1 MELTIAFSI
10 DDTYLAIF
18 GTILA
23 VVSVAVLSWIVA
35 PDYEEAFFPIEEH
48 DLDEVAEPTTAALV
62 ANGGTESPAGRLSI
76 SPPHVAFSFAPNLPV
91 APQAGPTAPNPPAP
105 GPGIFTVAVPVTT
118 ISVAPIAPPPS
129 QLARARQII
138 AEQHGE
144 IGDLRRQVDSLSS
157 SLGASARMRNALSA
171 RLTAQQQAQAVPTIP
186 ARLYNTTGT
195 QTEIPPVTEQAVA
208 ETPSEQ
214 PVNTTHDSATQTE
227 GPTYNDA
234 TTETIDDVPVTR
246 DDVTVLSNADLT
258 QWQDTQIAAQDQ
270 IEALQTR
277 VRELEARIARAGP
290 VTSLPQPHYTG
301 HIASQQR
308 TCDQGHHYTAYSQ
321 DDTCLECGPCAFDED
336 FDNEPA
342 EEAPEQQN
350 AAAADNG
357 SSTNASQ
364 AAKPDGKGKGVDTV
378 EHPNYHAPPDVP
390 QQTATTDS
398 RLTRLVRTQ
407 GKALRK
413 LRREARMLMI
423 ERAAARQTLQATRQN
438 DMRIEAEQQRRRQDQ
453 ETLRNWLST
462 TSDVPQAATPV
473 EQTGSLLQQQ
483 QPVQGLG
490 ITMTPNPAPAAAP
503 SFEADNG
510 MQLDR
515 DDDVKM
521 GSPESQNKAHAPT
534 ANEQPEPAA
543 QQGGDGNF
551 QAEQNGD
558 LPALP
563 NAPQGAAPTYEADAR
578 MEQGEND
585 DMAID
590 SPVLPGQAGAQ
601 AVNEQAGPPVQQE
614 GDGGNGFPATP
625 NAERA
630 TTPVF
635 APELDMENAWDP
647 NDPPPGNARVP
658 DTPPQAAAPTRMGL
672 PAGGLRL
679 PGLQHGP
686 PVPTANDV
694 AASPRQPVANHNG
707 IPGQY
712 QLPTLQQGPAA
723 PAVPFAPPN
732 NMPPPGNAGTA
743 ATAPTSMFGRPAANP
758 NGGQAAPP
766 GLPAPV
772 KRPGGAIP
780 TGLFFGGS
788 SANPPRK
795 DATSNVAQG
804 ASDCPI
810 NPLQGPGAVS
820 TLQAGGAGP
829 ARPVTAQTNIFAAAA
844 ALDGLQAPVV
854 NHNGIP
860 GQHALP
866 SLGLLA
872 PGTAP
877 NDVPANPVQPGAN
890 NGEPP
895 APQQQPLGRVFGP
908 QAPAENA
915 GATVPP
921 QFVFAAPNPGLNDR
935 QAAQLEADIERQLA
949 ADGDTDAAPAQIPA
963 PPNPQPEFAMG
974 FVPGAGRPVPGRATG
989 PPQRRRLGRGK
1000 AKAKEDTLQEALEKD
1015 PNAPGDDFEM

>member
-1 MELTIAFSI
+1 MELTIAFAV

-48 DLDEVAEPTTAALV
+48 ALDEVAEPTTAAQV

-76 SPPHVAFSFAPNLPV
+76 SPPHVAFSFAPNIPV
-91 APQAGPTAPNPPAP
+91 APQSGPTAPNPPAP

-129 QLARARQII
+129 QLVRARQII
-138 AEQHGE
+138 GEQHGE
-144 IGDLRRQVDSLSS
+144 IGDLRREVDSLSS
-157 SLGASARMRNALSA
+157 SLGASARMRATLAA
-171 RLTAQQQAQAVPTIP
+171 RLTALQQLQHVPTIP
-186 ARLYNTTGT
+186 ARLYITTGT
-195 QTEIPPVTEQAVA
+195 QTETPPVTEQAVA

-227 GPTYNDA
+227 RPTYSNAA
-234 TTETIDDVPVTR
+234 TDPRDDVPVTR
-246 DDVTVLSNADLT
+246 DDVPVARDDVTVLSNTDLR
-258 QWQDTQIAAQDQ
+258 QWQDTHAAAQEQ
-270 IEALQTR
+270 VEAIQTR
-277 VRELEARIARAGP
+277 VRELEARLARAGP
-290 VTSLPQPHYTG
+290 VTSLPPPDYTG
-301 HIASQQR
+301 HIPSEQR
-308 TCDQGHHYTAYSQ
+308 TCDKGHTYTAYSAE
-321 DDTCLECGPCAFDED
+321 DTCLECDACEFDEL
-336 FDNEPA
+336 FDKEPA
-342 EEAPEQQN
+342 EEAPEQQSSAAVDN
-350 AAAADNG
+350 A
-357 SSTNASQ
+357 SSTNDAQ
-364 AAKPDGKGKGVDTV
+364 PAKLEGKGKGVDTV
-378 EHPNYHAPPDVP
+378 EHPNYHAPPAVP
-390 QQTATTDS
+390 QQTVTTDS

-407 GKALRK
+407 GKALMK

-423 ERAAARQTLQATRQN
+423 ERAAARQRLQATRQN
-438 DMRIEAEQQRRRQDQ
+438 DMRIEAEQQRRRHDQ

-462 TSDVPQAATPV
+462 TSDVPQATTPV

-483 QPVQGLG
+483 PVRGLG

-521 GSPESQNKAHAPT
+521 GSPESQDKAHAPT
-534 ANEQPEPAA
+534 ANEQPAPAA

-551 QAEQNGD
+551 QAEQNDD

-563 NAPQGAAPTYEADAR
+563 NAPQAAAPTYETDAR
-578 MEQGEND
+578 MEQGGND

-590 SPVLPGQAGAQ
+590 SPVLPGEAGAQ
-601 AVNEQAGPPVQQE
+601 AANEQAGPPVQQE
-614 GDGGNGFPATP
+614 GDGGNGFPAPP

-647 NDPPPGNARVP
+647 NDPPVAAPPDIPRVP
-658 DTPPQAAAPTRMGL
+658 DTPPQAAAPTGMGL

-686 PVPTANDV
+686 LVPTANDV
-694 AASPRQPVANHNG
+694 TASPRQPVANHNG

-712 QLPTLQQGPAA
+712 QLPSLPQWPAA
-723 PAVPFAPPN
+723 PAVAFATPN
-732 NMPPPGNAGTA
+732 NLPSPGNAETA
-743 ATAPTSMFGRPAANP
+743 ATAPTTMFGRPAANP

-780 TGLFFGGS
+780 TGLLFGGS

-795 DATSNVAQG
+795 DATSNVAHG
-804 ASDCPI
+804 TPNRPI
-810 NPLQGPGAVS
+810 KPLQGPGAAS
-820 TLQAGGAGP
+820 TLQAGDAGP

-844 ALDGLQAPVV
+844 LDGVQAPVV
-854 NHNGIP
+854 NHNGVP

-872 PGTAP
+872 QGAAP
-877 NDVPANPVQPGAN
+877 NDVPANPVQPG
-890 NGEPP
+890 
-895 APQQQPLGRVFGP
+895 
-908 QAPAENA
+908 
-915 GATVPP
+915 
-921 QFVFAAPNPGLNDR
+921 
-935 QAAQLEADIERQLA
+935 
-949 ADGDTDAAPAQIPA
+949 
-963 PPNPQPEFAMG
+963 
-974 FVPGAGRPVPGRATG
+974 
-989 PPQRRRLGRGK
+989 
-1000 AKAKEDTLQEALEKD
+1000 
-1015 PNAPGDDFEM
+1015 

>member
-1 MELTIAFSI
+1 MELTIAFAI

-35 PDYEEAFFPIEEH
+35 PDYEEAFFPTEEH
-48 DLDEVAEPTTAALV
+48 ALDEVAEPTTAALV

-76 SPPHVAFSFAPNLPV
+76 SPPHVAFSFAPNIPV
-91 APQAGPTAPNPPAP
+91 APQSGPTAPNPAGP

-129 QLARARQII
+129 QLVRARQII
-138 AEQHGE
+138 AEQQRE
-144 IGDLRRQVDSLSS
+144 IGHLNGEVGRLSS
-157 SLGASARMRNALSA
+157 SLGASARMRATLAA
-171 RLTAQQQAQAVPTIP
+171 RLTALQQLQHVPTVP
-186 ARLYNTTGT
+186 ARLYITTGT
-195 QTEIPPVTEQAVA
+195 QTETPPVTEQAVA

-227 GPTYNDA
+227 RPTYSNAATDA
-234 TTETIDDVPVTR
+234 RHDVPVTR
-246 DDVTVLSNADLT
+246 DDVTVFSNAELR
-258 QWQDTQIAAQDQ
+258 QWQDTHAAAQEQ
-270 IEALQTR
+270 VEALQTR
-277 VRELEARIARAGP
+277 VRELEARLARAGP
-290 VTSLPQPHYTG
+290 ITSLPPPEYTG
-301 HIASQQR
+301 HIASEQR
-308 TCDQGHHYTAYSQ
+308 TCEQGHHYTAYSQ

-350 AAAADNG
+350 AAAADNA

-364 AAKPDGKGKGVDTV
+364 AAKPEGKGKGVDTV
-378 EHPNYHAPPDVP
+378 EHPNYNAPPAVP

-398 RLTRLVRTQ
+398 RMTRLMRTQ
-407 GKALRK
+407 GKALKK

-423 ERAAARQTLQATRQN
+423 ERAAARQRLQATRQN

-462 TSDVPQAATPV
+462 TSDVPQATTSV
-473 EQTGSLLQQQ
+473 EQTGALLQQ

-503 SFEADNG
+503 TFEADNG

-521 GSPESQNKAHAPT
+521 GSPESQDEAHAPT

-551 QAEQNGD
+551 QAEQNLA
-558 LPALP
+558 LPAPP
-563 NAPQGAAPTYEADAR
+563 NAPQAAAPTHEADNR
-578 MEQGEND
+578 MEQGGND

-590 SPVLPGQAGAQ
+590 SPVLPGEAGAP
-601 AVNEQAGPPVQQE
+601 AANEQAGPPVQQA
-614 GDGGNGFPATP
+614 GDGGNGFPAPP

-647 NDPPPGNARVP
+647 NDPPVAAPPDIPRVP
-658 DTPPQAAAPTRMGL
+658 DTPPQAAAPTSMGL

-686 PVPTANDV
+686 LVPTANDV
-694 AASPRQPVANHNG
+694 TASPRQPVANHNG

-712 QLPTLQQGPAA
+712 QLPSLPQWPTA
-723 PAVPFAPPN
+723 PAVAFATPN
-732 NMPPPGNAGTA
+732 NLPPPGNAEAA
-743 ATAPTSMFGRPAANP
+743 ATAPTTMFGRPAANP

-766 GLPAPV
+766 GLPTPV

-795 DATSNVAQG
+795 DATSNVAHG
-804 ASDCPI
+804 T
-810 NPLQGPGAVS
+810 LQGPGAAS
-820 TLQAGGAGP
+820 TLQAGDAGP
-829 ARPVTAQTNIFAAAA
+829 ARP
-844 ALDGLQAPVV
+844 APAV

-866 SLGLLA
+866 SLGPQA
-872 PGTAP
+872 QGAAP

-895 APQQQPLGRVFGP
+895 APQQQPLGRLFGP
-908 QAPAENA
+908 PAPAENA
-915 GATVPP
+915 GATNPP
-921 QFVFAAPNPGLNDR
+921 QFVFTAPNPGLSDR
-935 QAAQLEADIERQLA
+935 QAAQLEADLDRQLA
-949 ADGDTDAAPAQIPA
+949 ADGDTDAALAQIPA

-989 PPQRRRLGRGK
+989 PPQRRRMGKNK
-1000 AKAKEDTLQEALEKD
+1000 AKAKEDTLQEALERD

>member
-76 SPPHVAFSFAPNLPV
+76 SPPHIAFSFAPNIPV
-91 APQAGPTAPNPPAP
+91 APQSGPTAQNPSAP

-129 QLARARQII
+129 QLVRARQII
-138 AEQHGE
+138 AEQQRE
-144 IGDLRRQVDSLSS
+144 IGDLHGEQL
-157 SLGASARMRNALSA
+157 
-171 RLTAQQQAQAVPTIP
+171 QHVPTVP
-186 ARLYNTTGT
+186 ARLYITTGT
-195 QTEIPPVTEQAVA
+195 QTETPPVTEQAVV

-214 PVNTTHDSATQTE
+214 FVNTTHDSATQTE
-227 GPTYNDA
+227 SPTSNDTA
-234 TTETIDDVPVTR
+234 TETIDDVPEAIDDVPETIDDVPVTR
-246 DDVTVLSNADLT
+246 DDVTVLSNADLR

-270 IEALQTR
+270 VEALQTR
-277 VRELEARIARAGP
+277 VRELEARLARAGP
-290 VTSLPQPHYTG
+290 VASLPPPDYTG
-301 HIASQQR
+301 HIPSEQR
-308 TCDQGHHYTAYSQ
+308 TCDKGHQYTAYSQ
-321 DDTCLECGPCAFDED
+321 DDTCLECNPCELDED

-350 AAAADNG
+350 AAAADNA

-364 AAKPDGKGKGVDTV
+364 AAKPEGKGKGVDTV
-378 EHPNYHAPPDVP
+378 EHPNYHALPAEP
-390 QQTATTDS
+390 QQTAPTDS

-407 GKALRK
+407 GKALGK

-423 ERAAARQTLQATRQN
+423 ERATARQRLQATRQN

-462 TSDVPQAATPV
+462 TSDVPQATTPV
-473 EQTGSLLQQQ
+473 EQTSSLLQQ

-503 SFEADNG
+503 TFEAENG
-510 MQLDR
+510 IQLDR

-521 GSPESQNKAHAPT
+521 GSPESQNEAHAPT

-551 QAEQNGD
+551 QAEQYGD

-563 NAPQGAAPTYEADAR
+563 NAPQAAAPTYEADDR
-578 MEQGEND
+578 MEQGGND
-585 DMAID
+585 DMAMD
-590 SPVLPGQAGAQ
+590 SPVLPGEAGAP
-601 AVNEQAGPPVQQE
+601 ATNEQDGPPVQQA
-614 GDGGNGFPATP
+614 GDGGNGFPAPP

-635 APELDMENAWDP
+635 AAELDMENAWDP
-647 NDPPPGNARVP
+647 NDPPVAAPPDIPRVP
-658 DTPPQAAAPTRMGL
+658 DTPPQAAAPTGMGL

-686 PVPTANDV
+686 LVPTANDV
-694 AASPRQPVANHNG
+694 TASPRQPVANHNG

-712 QLPTLQQGPAA
+712 QLPSLPQWPAA
-723 PAVPFAPPN
+723 PAVAFATPN
-732 NMPPPGNAGTA
+732 LLPPGNAETA
-743 ATAPTSMFGRPAANP
+743 ATAPTTMFARPAANP

-788 SANPPRK
+788 SANPPRE
-795 DATSNVAQG
+795 DATSNAAHG
-804 ASDCPI
+804 APNRPI
-810 NPLQGPGAVS
+810 NSLRGPGDAS
-820 TLQAGGAGP
+820 TVQAGGAGP
-829 ARPVTAQTNIFAAAA
+829 ASLVNGRWNMFAAAA
-844 ALDGLQAPVV
+844 ALDGIQAPVV

-872 PGTAP
+872 QGAAP

-895 APQQQPLGRVFGP
+895 ALQQQPLGRLFGP
-908 QAPAENA
+908 PAPAENA
-915 GATVPP
+915 GATNPP
-921 QFVFAAPNPGLNDR
+921 QFVFTAPNPGLSDR
-935 QAAQLEADIERQLA
+935 QAAQLEADLDRQLA
-949 ADGDTDAAPAQIPA
+949 ADGDPAALEQIPA

-989 PPQRRRLGRGK
+989 PPQRRRLGKNK